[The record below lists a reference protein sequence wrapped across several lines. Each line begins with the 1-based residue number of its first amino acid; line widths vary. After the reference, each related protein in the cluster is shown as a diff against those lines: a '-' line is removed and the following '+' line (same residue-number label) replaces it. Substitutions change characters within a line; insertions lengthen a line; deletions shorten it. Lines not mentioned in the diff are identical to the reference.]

1 MQAEARVAD
10 RNTCVAPFSK
20 TSLCVTIKA
29 SMYSAGSRQEALNVY
44 MAALLSRRGLVALP
58 EQRLPHALPDVLVS
72 FRGLRL
78 IIEGEVD
85 DQPGAEA
92 RAWQKAVE
100 RVDKG
105 LAHLALALVYP
116 HALRHTLPDETL
128 RALENATL
136 RFSVCTA
143 PASDSPHWC
152 EGTVDLLHATLE
164 NAYSLLASEDEVRA
178 AVELLTSGINT
189 LANALFGLG
198 VSDER
203 LAIPLGISPSAV
215 DPNRVEQKTAVR
227 QIAALVIVNALLFQ
241 EELVRSEPRVKTLHE
256 CMESLSPHD
265 ELLGVWKLILDY
277 INYHAV
283 FDLARRLLQTLPPDR
298 SLDDALRRCAHI
310 VREIARRRVLLRHDL
325 AGRVYHL
332 LLGSIAKPLG
342 TYYTS
347 VAAATLLLRV
357 ALEPERWEDVRWQ
370 DPQAVG
376 KLRVADLACG
386 TGTLLMAAIQAVTD
400 NFLRTASLQGE
411 QRLIESRRQ
420 LLREMLEK
428 GLWGFDVL
436 QSAVHLTATTLALPA
451 PEVMVKGM
459 HLYTM
464 ELGMRDGE
472 ARLGSLDLMH
482 DAPAQVALSLFPT
495 EAQRVTDTDAEAQ
508 GVRVPKMHLICM
520 NPPFT
525 RTCGDNLLF
534 GSVGAGERSRLQKAL
549 QERIRRYG
557 LQVSVTAGLGSVFVA
572 LADRYLKPG
581 GRLAFVLPK
590 ALLSGVEWQ
599 PSRQLL
605 GKEYALETV
614 IVSHDPERW
623 NFSENTDLSEV
634 LFVARKASRPPPD
647 ARTLYVNLW
656 RNPDNPI
663 DALMTAEAIREASH
677 AIAQGE
683 VSVHP
688 LWVGNEKMGEVVS
701 VPWAKLRSRDH
712 WMTPCAFAQGEL
724 VQTLWSLL
732 EAHQWQGASVPL
744 WQGASVPLCE
754 LGQLGELGPDIR
766 RLWATFD
773 VVDLPPGAPAVW
785 GHDSEKAFTML
796 QQPNS
801 YLVRR
806 AVPREKQTPDYYKTL
821 LAQAGNLIVVER
833 MRLNTQRLTA
843 AWLPEA
849 VLAASWWPVRLRDGL
864 DDAAGKALVLWF
876 NSTLSVMLLVA
887 NRVETMGAWTKFK
900 KPTLSA
906 MPVLDVRALTA
917 SQRAQLAQAFDRLCE
932 EPLLPLPQMAQ
943 DATRIAIDEAL
954 CQALGLP
961 DLSALRAA
969 LAREPVVCLHPLRQ
983 RRR

>member
-1 MQAEARVAD
+1 
-10 RNTCVAPFSK
+10 
-20 TSLCVTIKA
+20 
-29 SMYSAGSRQEALNVY
+29 
-44 MAALLSRRGLVALP
+44 MATLLSRRGLVALP

-78 IIEGEVD
+78 ILEGEVD
-85 DQPGAEA
+85 DQPGAEG

-116 HALRHTLPDETL
+116 HHLRHTSPDETL
-128 RALENATL
+128 RAIESTPL

-143 PASDSPHWC
+143 PAPAVPHWH
-152 EGTVDLLHATLE
+152 EGTIDLLHATLE
-164 NAYSLLASEDEVRA
+164 NAYTLLASEDEVRA
-178 AVELLTSGINT
+178 AVELLTQGINT

-203 LAIPLGISPSAV
+203 LAAPLGISPSAV
-215 DPNRVEQKTAVR
+215 DPNKVEQKTAVR

-256 CMESLSPHD
+256 CMESPSPHD
-265 ELLGVWKLILDY
+265 ELLAVWQFILRY

-298 SLDDALRRCAHI
+298 SLDEALRACAHI

-357 ALEPERWEDVRWQ
+357 ALEPERWQDIRWD

-376 KLRVADLACG
+376 KLRIADLACG

-400 NFLRTASLQGE
+400 NFLRAASLQ
-411 QRLIESRRQ
+411 QHNRLLESRRQ
-420 LLREMLEK
+420 LLGAMLEN

-436 QSAVHLTATTLALPA
+436 QSAVHLTATTLALPV

-464 ELGMRDGE
+464 EMGMRDGE
-472 ARLGSLDLMH
+472 ARLGSLDLML

-495 EAQRVTDTDAEAQ
+495 EAQRVTDESAEAQ
-508 GVRVPKMHLICM
+508 GVRVPKLHLVCM

-534 GSVGAGERSRLQKAL
+534 GSVSGEERSQLQKAL
-549 QERIRRYG
+549 QERIRRYA
-557 LQVSVTAGLGSVFVA
+557 LQASVTAGLGSVFIA
-572 LADRYLKPG
+572 LADRYLKPS

-599 PSRQLL
+599 PSRHLL
-605 GKEYALETV
+605 GKGYHLETV

-634 LFVARKASRPPPD
+634 LFVARKTSRTPSD

-656 RNPDNPI
+656 RNPDNPV
-663 DALMTAEAIREASH
+663 DALMTAEAIREAGH
-677 AIAQGE
+677 ATAQGE

-688 LWVGNEKMGEVVS
+688 LWVGDEKMGEVVT
-701 VPWAKLRSRDH
+701 VPWARLRQMGH
-712 WMTPCAFAQGEL
+712 WMSPCSFAQGEL

-732 EAHQWQGASVPL
+732 ENHRWQGVA
-744 WQGASVPLCE
+744 VPLCE

-773 VVDLPPGAPAVW
+773 VVDQPPGSPAVW
-785 GHDSEKAFTML
+785 GHDSEKAFTMSL
-796 QQPNS
+796 QPNS

-806 AVPREKQTPDYYKTL
+806 AVPKEKQTPDYYKTL
-821 LAQAGNLIVVER
+821 LAQAGNLIIVER
-833 MRLNTQRLTA
+833 MWLNTQRLTA
-843 AWLPEA
+843 AWLPEP
-849 VLAASWWPVRLRDGL
+849 VLAASWWPLRLKEGM
-864 DDAAGKALVLWF
+864 DDSAGKSLVLWM
-876 NSTLSVMLLVA
+876 NSTLGTMLLIGS
-887 NRVETMGAWTKFK
+887 RLETRGAWTKFK
-900 KPTLSA
+900 KPTLLA
-906 MPVLDVRALTA
+906 MPVLDVRALDSHA
-917 SQRAQLAQAFDRLCE
+917 LQHLAQAFDRLCE
-932 EPLLPLPQMAQ
+932 QPLLPLPQMAQ
-943 DATRIAIDEAL
+943 DATRIAIDDALCEAL
-954 CQALGLP
+954 RLP
-961 DLSALRAA
+961 DLSPLRTA
-969 LAREPVVCLHPLRQ
+969 LAREPVVCLQPLRQ

>member
-1 MQAEARVAD
+1 M
-10 RNTCVAPFSK
+10 
-20 TSLCVTIKA
+20 
-29 SMYSAGSRQEALNVY
+29 Y
-44 MAALLSRRGLVALP
+44 MATLLSRRGLVALP

-78 IIEGEVD
+78 ILEGEVD
-85 DQPGAEA
+85 DQPGAEG

-116 HALRHTLPDETL
+116 HHLRHASPDETL
-128 RALENATL
+128 RALESAPL

-143 PASDSPHWC
+143 PAPAVPHWH
-152 EGTVDLLHATLE
+152 EGTIDLLHATLE
-164 NAYSLLASEDEVRA
+164 NAYTLLASEDEVRA
-178 AVELLTSGINT
+178 AVELLTQGINT

-203 LAIPLGISPSAV
+203 LAAPLGISPSAV
-215 DPNRVEQKTAVR
+215 DPNKVEQKTAVR

-256 CMESLSPHD
+256 CMESPSPHD
-265 ELLGVWKLILDY
+265 ELLAVWQFILRY

-298 SLDDALRRCAHI
+298 SLDEALRACAHI

-357 ALEPERWEDVRWQ
+357 ALEPERWQDIRWD

-376 KLRVADLACG
+376 KLRIADLACG

-400 NFLRTASLQGE
+400 NFLRAASLQ
-411 QRLIESRRQ
+411 QHNRLLESRRQ
-420 LLREMLEK
+420 LLGAMLEN

-436 QSAVHLTATTLALPA
+436 QSAVHLTATTLALPV

-464 ELGMRDGE
+464 EMGMRDGE
-472 ARLGSLDLMH
+472 ARLGSLDLML

-495 EAQRVTDTDAEAQ
+495 EAQRVTDESAEAQ
-508 GVRVPKMHLICM
+508 GVRVPKLHLVCM

-534 GSVGAGERSRLQKAL
+534 GSVSGEERSQLQKAL
-549 QERIRRYG
+549 QERIRRYA
-557 LQVSVTAGLGSVFVA
+557 LQASVTAGLGSVFIA
-572 LADRYLKPG
+572 LADRYLKPS

-599 PSRQLL
+599 PSRHLL
-605 GKEYALETV
+605 GKGYHLETV

-634 LFVARKASRPPPD
+634 LFVARKTSRTLSD

-656 RNPDNPI
+656 RNPDNPV
-663 DALMTAEAIREASH
+663 DALMTAEAIREAGY
-677 AIAQGE
+677 ATAQGE

-688 LWVGNEKMGEVVS
+688 LWVGDEKMGEVVT
-701 VPWAKLRSRDH
+701 VPWARLRQMGH
-712 WMTPCAFAQGEL
+712 WMSPCSFAQGEL

-732 EAHQWQGASVPL
+732 ENHRWQGVA
-744 WQGASVPLCE
+744 VPLCE

-773 VVDLPPGAPAVW
+773 VVDQPPGSPAVW
-785 GHDSEKAFTML
+785 GHDSEKAFTMSL
-796 QQPNS
+796 QPNS

-806 AVPREKQTPDYYKTL
+806 AVPKEKQTPDYYKTL
-821 LAQAGNLIVVER
+821 LAQAGNLIIVER
-833 MRLNTQRLTA
+833 MWLNTQRLTA
-843 AWLPEA
+843 AWLPEP
-849 VLAASWWPVRLRDGL
+849 VLAASWWPLRLKEGM
-864 DDAAGKALVLWF
+864 DDSAGKSLVLWM
-876 NSTLSVMLLVA
+876 NSTLGTMLLIGS
-887 NRVETMGAWTKFK
+887 RLETRGAWTKFK
-900 KPTLSA
+900 KPTLLA
-906 MPVLDVRALTA
+906 MPVLDVRALDSHA
-917 SQRAQLAQAFDRLCE
+917 LQHLAQAFDHLCE
-932 EPLLPLPQMAQ
+932 QPLLPLPQMAQ
-943 DATRIAIDEAL
+943 DATRIAIDDALCEAL
-954 CQALGLP
+954 RLP
-961 DLSALRAA
+961 DLSPLRTA
-969 LAREPVVCLHPLRQ
+969 LAREPVVCLQPLRQ

>member
-1 MQAEARVAD
+1 M
-10 RNTCVAPFSK
+10 
-20 TSLCVTIKA
+20 
-29 SMYSAGSRQEALNVY
+29 Y
-44 MAALLSRRGLVALP
+44 MATLLSRRGLVALP

-78 IIEGEVD
+78 ILEGEVD
-85 DQPGAEA
+85 DQPGAEG

-116 HALRHTLPDETL
+116 HHLRHTSPDETL
-128 RALENATL
+128 RALESAPL

-143 PASDSPHWC
+143 PAPAVPHWH
-152 EGTVDLLHATLE
+152 EGTIDLLHATLE
-164 NAYSLLASEDEVRA
+164 NAYTLLASEDEVRA
-178 AVELLTSGINT
+178 AVELLTQGINT

-203 LAIPLGISPSAV
+203 LAAPLGISPSAV
-215 DPNRVEQKTAVR
+215 DPNKVEQKTAVR

-256 CMESLSPHD
+256 CMESPSPHD
-265 ELLGVWKLILDY
+265 ELLAVWQFILRY

-298 SLDDALRRCAHI
+298 SLDEALRACAHI

-357 ALEPERWEDVRWQ
+357 ALEPERWQDIRWD

-376 KLRVADLACG
+376 KLRIADLACG

-400 NFLRTASLQGE
+400 NFLRAASLQ
-411 QRLIESRRQ
+411 QHNRLLESRRQ
-420 LLREMLEK
+420 LLGAMLEN

-436 QSAVHLTATTLALPA
+436 QSAVHLTATTLALPV

-464 ELGMRDGE
+464 EMGMRDGE
-472 ARLGSLDLMH
+472 ARLGSLDLML

-495 EAQRVTDTDAEAQ
+495 EAQRVTDESAEAQ
-508 GVRVPKMHLICM
+508 GVRVPKLHLVCM

-534 GSVGAGERSRLQKAL
+534 GSVSGEERSQLQKAL
-549 QERIRRYG
+549 QERIRRYA
-557 LQVSVTAGLGSVFVA
+557 LQASVTAGLGSVFIA
-572 LADRYLKPG
+572 LADRYLKPS

-599 PSRQLL
+599 PSRHLL
-605 GKEYALETV
+605 GKGYHLETV

-634 LFVARKASRPPPD
+634 LFVARKTSRTPSD

-656 RNPDNPI
+656 RNPDNPV
-663 DALMTAEAIREASH
+663 DALMTAEAIREAGY
-677 AIAQGE
+677 ATAQGE
-683 VSVHP
+683 VSVYP
-688 LWVGNEKMGEVVS
+688 LWVGDEKMGEVVT
-701 VPWAKLRSRDH
+701 VPWARLRQMGH
-712 WMTPCAFAQGEL
+712 WMSPCSFAQGEL

-732 EAHQWQGASVPL
+732 ENHRWQGVA
-744 WQGASVPLCE
+744 VPLCE
-754 LGQLGELGPDIR
+754 LGQLGELGPDR
-766 RLWATFD
+766 RDVYDGFEILSEDSTATPFT
-773 VVDLPPGAPAVW
+773 AFW
-785 GHDSEKAFTML
+785 GHHAENVVSLK
-796 QQPNS
+796 QRPNC
-801 YLVRR
+801 YLLPLNQARPRR
-806 AVPREKQTPDYYKTL
+806 PLRNAELLWSRAGNVL
-821 LAQAGNLIVVER
+821 LAER
-833 MRLNTQRLTA
+833 MWLNTQRLTA
-843 AWLPEA
+843 VFMDSPSLSN
-849 VLAASWWPVRLRDGL
+849 VWWSFRLKGIFPNSC
-864 DDAAGKALVLWF
+864 AKSLVLWA
-876 NSTLSVMLLVA
+876 NSTLGLLMLIG
-887 NRVETMGAWTKFK
+887 NRMETRGAWVAFK
-900 KPTLSA
+900 KPTLLA
-906 MPVLDVRALTA
+906 MPVLDVRALDSHA
-917 SQRAQLAQAFDRLCE
+917 LQHLAQAFDRLCE
-932 EPLLPLPQMAQ
+932 QPLLPLPQMAQ
-943 DATRIAIDEAL
+943 DATRIAIDDALCEAL
-954 CQALGLP
+954 RLP
-961 DLSALRAA
+961 DLSPLRTA
-969 LAREPVVCLHPLRQ
+969 LAREPVVCLQPLRQ